1 MFMVSD
7 WILQQLTSIFSKIG
21 NVGNDLLL
29 KTLRDFNPT
38 VSQGINSIQTG
49 VIRPVAYTILAL
61 FLLLELNHIIVRF
74 EGQQG
79 TMGVELPL
87 KLMFKFVVFKMVID
101 KVGTILGAMEYV
113 AMKIIG
119 GIARLPDVSPGGT
132 WEANLGAIEVTLNG
146 MRWWS
151 SIMLAMNVFIL
162 GLIVS
167 LTLIIIKV
175 IIIARFFELFVLTAI
190 APLPIATM
198 PSDDLGIAKNF
209 FKNYAAVL
217 LHGVFIFIIIS
228 IIPMLVGGAF
238 FQAGGDGI
246 DALINV
252 NGIVGYSVVLLIA
265 VISSGRWAKS
275 ICNAM

>member
-7 WILQQLTSIFSKIG
+7 WIIQQLTDIFAKIG
-21 NVGNDLLL
+21 NIGDDMLG
-29 KTLRDFNPT
+29 KTLKQFNSD
-38 VSQGINSIQTG
+38 VMRGINSIQID
-49 VIRPVAYTILAL
+49 VIRPIAYTILAL
-61 FLLLELNHIIVRF
+61 FLLIELHRIIVRF

-101 KVGTILGAMEYV
+101 NVGIILGAMEEV
-113 AMKIIG
+113 TIKIIEKIG
-119 GIARLPDVSPGGT
+119 ALGTISPAGE
-132 WEANLGAIEVTLNG
+132 WAANLGAIEATLKG
-146 MRWWS
+146 MKWWS

-162 GLIVS
+162 GLIVT
-167 LTLIIIKV
+167 LTLIVVKV
-175 IIIARFFELFVLTAI
+175 IIIARFFELFVLTAV
-190 APLPIATM
+190 APLPIATI

-217 LHGVFIFIIIS
+217 FHGVFIFIILTIM
-228 IIPMLVGGAF
+228 PMLVGGAF

-246 DALINV
+246 DALINM
-252 NGIVGYSVVLLIA
+252 NGILGYSVVLLIA

>member
-7 WILQQLTSIFSKIG
+7 WIIQQLTDIFAKIG
-21 NVGNDLLL
+21 NIGDDMLG
-29 KTLRDFNPT
+29 KTLKQFNSD
-38 VSQGINSIQTG
+38 VMRGINSIQID
-49 VIRPVAYTILAL
+49 VIRPIAYTILAL
-61 FLLLELNHIIVRF
+61 FLLIELHRIIVRF

-101 KVGTILGAMEYV
+101 NVGIILGAMEEV
-113 AMKIIG
+113 TIKIIEKIG
-119 GIARLPDVSPGGT
+119 ALGTISPAGE
-132 WEANLGAIEVTLNG
+132 WAANLGAIEATLEG
-146 MRWWS
+146 MKWWS

-162 GLIVS
+162 GLIVT
-167 LTLIIIKV
+167 LTLIVVKV
-175 IIIARFFELFVLTAI
+175 IIIARFFELFVLTAV
-190 APLPIATM
+190 APLPIATI

-217 LHGVFIFIIIS
+217 LHGVFIFIILTIM
-228 IIPMLVGGAF
+228 PMLVGGAF

-246 DALINV
+246 DALINM
-252 NGIVGYSVVLLIA
+252 NGVLGYSVVLLIA